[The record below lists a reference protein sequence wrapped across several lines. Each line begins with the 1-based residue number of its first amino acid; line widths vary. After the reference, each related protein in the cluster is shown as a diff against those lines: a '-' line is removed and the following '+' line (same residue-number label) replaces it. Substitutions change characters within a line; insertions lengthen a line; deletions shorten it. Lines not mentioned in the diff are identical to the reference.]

1 MWKCSLHIACVNVL
15 ACELVTRLL
24 RRAQL
29 SSASLTAE
37 EIPRAASSQLPGAG
51 SAQVDKSS
59 LGFLE
64 LSPPP
69 APAQA
74 PLAPTW
80 TQWLL
85 DRKYI
90 VTVFTF

>member
-29 SSASLTAE
+29 GQSDRRGNTAGGQQ
-37 EIPRAASSQLPGAG
+37 PAAG